1 MPSQAGGRSALQL
14 TSHHTWYLSP
24 RSPTCRWRRNLPCGE
39 ISDFNTWN
47 FSTWRGISVF
57 PHNRCGEM
65 WIFAKFGEISHFS
78 TGQMWRNLK
87 FIQFFVIK
95 SVLRCFCEIR
105 FGAIYALLRG
115 ENFCKK
121 LGRWRKNDKYQVCP
135 QLVSINLLLPDYL
148 PQPRSH
154 CHIINHITSH
164 HTGIFLKDFTPFI
177 ISRTISKLSHRVISE
192 TKSVAVKNPQR
203 TESDSEIFP
212 PFAALPGA
220 RSFSTKHSRE
230 RTRELGGGW

>member
-1 MPSQAGGRSALQL
+1 MMSCSLWTDQCWGH
-14 TSHHTWYLSP
+14 TSYLSP
-24 RSPTCRWRRNLPCGE
+24 RSPTCRWRRNLTCGE

-121 LGRWRKNDKYQVCP
+121 LGRWRKNDKYQVCIQHGLTFSP
-135 QLVSINLLLPDYL
+135 K
-148 PQPRSH
+148 
-154 CHIINHITSH
+154 T
-164 HTGIFLKDFTPFI
+164 
-177 ISRTISKLSHRVISE
+177 HRFR
-192 TKSVAVKNPQR
+192 N
-203 TESDSEIFP
+203 FMCW
-212 PFAALPGA
+212 F
-220 RSFSTKHSRE
+220 FF
-230 RTRELGGGW
+230 

>member
-1 MPSQAGGRSALQL
+1 MNQFSVVSCLSAYFTSLRKKYWKYTWAMPIGH
-14 TSHHTWYLSP
+14 TSYLSP

-95 SVLRCFCEIR
+95 SVLRCFCEIC

-115 ENFCKK
+115 EIFCKK
-121 LGRWRKNDKYQVCP
+121 MGRWRKNDKCEVWCQWPLQHTVLQGMSSPQCGLHMIYLSSSWGLRVLHQVP
-135 QLVSINLLLPDYL
+135 KYAPNPPD
-148 PQPRSH
+148 SASTGH
-154 CHIINHITSH
+154 DH
-164 HTGIFLKDFTPFI
+164 H
-177 ISRTISKLSHRVISE
+177 H
-192 TKSVAVKNPQR
+192 
-203 TESDSEIFP
+203 
-212 PFAALPGA
+212 
-220 RSFSTKHSRE
+220 
-230 RTRELGGGW
+230 W

>member
-1 MPSQAGGRSALQL
+1 MLSNFIKLDCK
-14 TSHHTWYLSP
+14 HTWYLSP

-121 LGRWRKNDKYQVCP
+121 LGRWRKNDKYQVCN
-135 QLVSINLLLPDYL
+135 LVLIKSFEMKRKWK
-148 PQPRSH
+148 QKRMQ
-154 CHIINHITSH
+154 
-164 HTGIFLKDFTPFI
+164 
-177 ISRTISKLSHRVISE
+177 KLSNPRDL
-192 TKSVAVKNPQR
+192 KRAQVKR
-203 TESDSEIFP
+203 W
-212 PFAALPGA
+212 
-220 RSFSTKHSRE
+220 
-230 RTRELGGGW
+230 TRESESQRCLSEKCRTWSTNWRWR

>member
-1 MPSQAGGRSALQL
+1 MRGWWEVMGGWWGVMGGQWGVLGGQFEFKGGSWVVTGRLLKISGKTLKYHWL
-14 TSHHTWYLSP
+14 SLHYGKVVSHTWYLSP

-121 LGRWRKNDKYQVCP
+121 LGRWRKNDKYQVWS
-135 QLVSINLLLPDYL
+135 QVV
-148 PQPRSH
+148 H
-154 CHIINHITSH
+154 
-164 HTGIFLKDFTPFI
+164 
-177 ISRTISKLSHRVISE
+177 KLSRVFQKTYLAIR
-192 TKSVAVKNPQR
+192 P
-203 TESDSEIFP
+203 
-212 PFAALPGA
+212 
-220 RSFSTKHSRE
+220 
-230 RTRELGGGW
+230 

>member
-1 MPSQAGGRSALQL
+1 M
-14 TSHHTWYLSP
+14 SP

-39 ISDFNTWN
+39 ISDFNSWN

-115 ENFCKK
+115 EKFSKK
-121 LGRWRKNDKYQVCP
+121 LGRWRKNDKYQVCLDQVTWWP
-135 QLVSINLLLPDYL
+135 PHFSIKGLQVSVMKYAESAQFTLSSFDL
-148 PQPRSH
+148 
-154 CHIINHITSH
+154 TSVM
-164 HTGIFLKDFTPFI
+164 IASF
-177 ISRTISKLSHRVISE
+177 ISE
-192 TKSVAVKNPQR
+192 DDILSGLVLEDGCDCTSET
-203 TESDSEIFP
+203 TEGNWMFTYYVHWESE
-212 PFAALPGA
+212 L
-220 RSFSTKHSRE
+220 
-230 RTRELGGGW
+230 

>member
-1 MPSQAGGRSALQL
+1 M
-14 TSHHTWYLSP
+14 HTWYLSP
-24 RSPTCRWRRNLPCGE
+24 QSPTCRWRRNLPCGE

-121 LGRWRKNDKYQVCP
+121 LGKWRKNDKYEVWLNDTEKFESNP
-135 QLVSINLLLPDYL
+135 ATLAAASIPPIRNNQSYRPCK
-148 PQPRSH
+148 PNSH
-154 CHIINHITSH
+154 CKC
-164 HTGIFLKDFTPFI
+164 FP
-177 ISRTISKLSHRVISE
+177 R
-192 TKSVAVKNPQR
+192 NPYKEDSNG
-203 TESDSEIFP
+203 TES
-212 PFAALPGA
+212 
-220 RSFSTKHSRE
+220 RN
-230 RTRELGGGW
+230 

>member
-1 MPSQAGGRSALQL
+1 MDQPLL
-14 TSHHTWYLSP
+14 TDQHHLFRTEIRRKNFVKWVYHQIYDKWHTWYLSP

-87 FIQFFVIK
+87 FIQFLVIK

-105 FGAIYALLRG
+105 FNAIYALLRG
-115 ENFCKK
+115 EIFCKK
-121 LGRWRKNDKYQVCP
+121 LGRWRKNDKYQVWKWVIEMLTHLKMEECEN
-135 QLVSINLLLPDYL
+135 SSWILLKLSDL
-148 PQPRSH
+148 
-154 CHIINHITSH
+154 
-164 HTGIFLKDFTPFI
+164 IFL
-177 ISRTISKLSHRVISE
+177 V
-192 TKSVAVKNPQR
+192 PQ
-203 TESDSEIFP
+203 T
-212 PFAALPGA
+212 
-220 RSFSTKHSRE
+220 
-230 RTRELGGGW
+230 

>member
-1 MPSQAGGRSALQL
+1 MLVQHFATHSDHFQKCVFPVLKSWHLVEAR
-14 TSHHTWYLSP
+14 HTWYLSP

-115 ENFCKK
+115 EKFSKK
-121 LGRWRKNDKYQVCP
+121 LGRWRKNDKYQVW
-135 QLVSINLLLPDYL
+135 S
-148 PQPRSH
+148 
-154 CHIINHITSH
+154 
-164 HTGIFLKDFTPFI
+164 
-177 ISRTISKLSHRVISE
+177 
-192 TKSVAVKNPQR
+192 
-203 TESDSEIFP
+203 
-212 PFAALPGA
+212 
-220 RSFSTKHSRE
+220 
-230 RTRELGGGW
+230 

>member
-1 MPSQAGGRSALQL
+1 MASLPPLKEAPSMAKNEYLGIACCGH
-14 TSHHTWYLSP
+14 TSYLSP
-24 RSPTCRWRRNLPCGE
+24 PSPTCRWRRNLPCGE

-95 SVLRCFCEIR
+95 SVLRCFCEIH

-121 LGRWRKNDKYQVCP
+121 LGRWRKNDKYQVCHVFAYMRANF
-135 QLVSINLLLPDYL
+135 LWLFLILSVKVGTTGL
-148 PQPRSH
+148 
-154 CHIINHITSH
+154 TSKKF
-164 HTGIFLKDFTPFI
+164 TVFPGTKKVGPICSDFIRGDPYKPHEPPEKVTF
-177 ISRTISKLSHRVISE
+177 
-192 TKSVAVKNPQR
+192 
-203 TESDSEIFP
+203 SD
-212 PFAALPGA
+212 
-220 RSFSTKHSRE
+220 H
-230 RTRELGGGW
+230 

>member
-1 MPSQAGGRSALQL
+1 M
-14 TSHHTWYLSP
+14 HHTSYLSP

-121 LGRWRKNDKYQVCP
+121 FSRWRKNDKYQVWCKANQTKYRP
-135 QLVSINLLLPDYL
+135 VRLCHFSLIARRLRFHSLVYWTLYQIRL
-148 PQPRSH
+148 
-154 CHIINHITSH
+154 IKT
-164 HTGIFLKDFTPFI
+164 
-177 ISRTISKLSHRVISE
+177 
-192 TKSVAVKNPQR
+192 
-203 TESDSEIFP
+203 
-212 PFAALPGA
+212 
-220 RSFSTKHSRE
+220 
-230 RTRELGGGW
+230 

>member
-115 ENFCKK
+115 EK
-121 LGRWRKNDKYQVCP
+121 LSQKFVMWRKKYKYQVWWIVKLLRICIFTI
-135 QLVSINLLLPDYL
+135 QWLVYHL
-148 PQPRSH
+148 
-154 CHIINHITSH
+154 
-164 HTGIFLKDFTPFI
+164 I
-177 ISRTISKLSHRVISE
+177 ISVIYNVSWSQF
-192 TKSVAVKNPQR
+192 KKFHLN
-203 TESDSEIFP
+203 
-212 PFAALPGA
+212 
-220 RSFSTKHSRE
+220 
-230 RTRELGGGW
+230 

>member
-1 MPSQAGGRSALQL
+1 MQERFHL
-14 TSHHTWYLSP
+14 HTWYLSP

-121 LGRWRKNDKYQVCP
+121 LGRWRKNDKYEVCWMA
-135 QLVSINLLLPDYL
+135 LYHILSNLRWHCKWYGAHFGGNLEILSLRLAKINLFFLFSLELFAPGKRYFPL
-148 PQPRSH
+148 CISLHFWGTVQVQTTGYQRSQ
-154 CHIINHITSH
+154 SL
-164 HTGIFLKDFTPFI
+164 F
-177 ISRTISKLSHRVISE
+177 
-192 TKSVAVKNPQR
+192 
-203 TESDSEIFP
+203 
-212 PFAALPGA
+212 
-220 RSFSTKHSRE
+220 
-230 RTRELGGGW
+230 